1 MDWLNRMLRFK
12 IQTNDPKTHI
22 EACSIVDYFR
32 CKILDEKIGES
43 GETFYGEFFLEGN
56 EECFDIFSGFP
67 GISTFMDPTNTV
79 R

>member
-1 MDWLNRMLRFK
+1 MLRFK

-56 EECFDIFSGFP
+56 E
-67 GISTFMDPTNTV
+67 
-79 R
+79 